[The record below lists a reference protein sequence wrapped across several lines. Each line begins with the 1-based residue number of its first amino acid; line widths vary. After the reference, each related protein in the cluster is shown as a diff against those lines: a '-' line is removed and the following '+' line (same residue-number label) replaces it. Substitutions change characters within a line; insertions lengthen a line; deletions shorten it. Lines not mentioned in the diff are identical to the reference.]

1 MIINHLFATL
11 KQLGP
16 NIVHFIG
23 HFWLPISIISL
34 STLILIL
41 TLRARRNSA
50 SHTVNNQQSLRN
62 FTDVYDR
69 IHNFQ
74 SHQSNKKA
82 SSTTTA
88 SSTPSPHHNSTTDSH
103 YHHAIKLLQ
112 RGIETEAL
120 VEYCN
125 LTLGEAELLQAVYG
139 KIPAKN

>member
-1 MIINHLFATL
+1 MIVNHLFATL
-11 KQLGP
+11 NQLCLYTL
-16 NIVHFIG
+16 HFIS
-23 HFWLPISIISL
+23 HFWLPTSIISL
-34 STLILIL
+34 SILILIL
-41 TLRARRNSA
+41 ILRARRNSA
-50 SHTVNNQQSLRN
+50 PHTVNNQQPLRN

-74 SHQSNKKA
+74 SHQTSKTT
-82 SSTTTA
+82 SSTATA

-112 RGIETEAL
+112 RGIETKTL

-139 KIPAKN
+139 KTPTKN

>member
-1 MIINHLFATL
+1 MTINHLFAALNQVGLNTL
-11 KQLGP
+11 
-16 NIVHFIG
+16 HFIAQ
-23 HFWLPISIISL
+23 FWLPILIISL

-41 TLRARRNSA
+41 ARARRNSA
-50 SHTVNNQQSLRN
+50 SHSVNNQQPLKN

-74 SHQSNKKA
+74 SHQTSKTT
-82 SSTTTA
+82 SSTATP

-112 RGIETEAL
+112 RGIETKTL

-125 LTLGEAELLQAVYG
+125 LTLGEAELLQELYG
-139 KIPAKN
+139 KTPLKN